1 MLRPLPR
8 SMALLLLLLAVV
20 ALLALALA
28 LALALLLAV
37 VAVVADG
44 LADGLAPGRWRSLA
58 DGLGRS
64 VGWRICCG
72 WIGPPRTPGPPF
84 FPAALRAGG

>member
-1 MLRPLPR
+1 V
-8 SMALLLLLLAVV
+8 AVV
-20 ALLALALA
+20 ALLLVVRAVALL
-28 LALALLLAV
+28 LALLLAV

-44 LADGLAPGRWRSLA
+44 LADGLA
-58 DGLGRS
+58 RS